1 MAQRSD
7 NLTLIHRYAAAW
19 RLAAGTA
26 ASATL
31 AAEASALENSLA
43 NDGRLNVL
51 FHNPSAPPAALANA
65 LLRVSKK
72 EGFSQIT
79 AQFLSVLAAA
89 GRITLLP
96 KILTEL
102 QRQLDNAAGIRHAKL
117 TAATALSS
125 TAVNELKTMLGQ
137 QMKSDIHLITEIDP
151 DLLGG
156 VQIEMNSWLMDA
168 SLSGQLARLERQ
180 LKSTPSTQ
188 AA

>member
-7 NLTLIHRYAAAW
+7 HSTLTHRYAAAW
-19 RLAAGTA
+19 RLAAGEA
-26 ASATL
+26 AAATL
-31 AAEASALENSLA
+31 AAEASALETSLA

-65 LLRVSKK
+65 LLRVAKK
-72 EGFSQIT
+72 SGFSQIT

-102 QRQLDNAAGIRHAKL
+102 QHQLDDAAGIGHATL
-117 TAATALSS
+117 ISAAALPAAT
-125 TAVNELKTMLGQ
+125 VKELQSLLGEK
-137 QMKSDIHLITEIDP
+137 MKSDIRLTSKIEP
-151 DLLGG
+151 ELLGG